1 MLLVVFLQ
9 LHGVPTSVDQMYGR
23 DVGLGSGIIPQTL
36 HHDRVGGN
44 NMRTFG
50 DTPDSQERYGDHF
63 GNGSVSK
70 PADESP
76 LGRKLVIDYGHGR
89 QAPEEVH
96 YGHGRQAPEEV
107 HYGHG
112 RQAPEQVHYGHGRQA
127 PEQIHYGHGRQ
138 APKQV
143 VYGHGRQAL
152 EQVHY
157 GHGRQAPEQVHYGHG
172 RQAPEE
178 VHYDH
183 GRQAPEEVHYDH
195 GRQAPEGEVQYTS
208 KCENSLER
216 DRGYS
221 ENVYGLFQRD
231 KVDGNKQGASFEG
244 QINNRNDWDDVV
256 NRDKIFT
263 KKRKNPFE
271 QESER
276 IKKLKELSKSDSV
289 CQKKSPSLFEQGME
303 YKPKSDGPVKRDR
316 AYRKRKKIVERD
328 NIYKKECDSFN
339 KKHNFVPEHKENKIK
354 NIAGQVISD
363 DPGKEVENKACFVSQ
378 GRLKLYLKEL
388 EQLKSLEKNLK
399 GKTDVEEQKIN
410 KNKALQEELQK
421 EIDKLRGHQSQI
433 NDAIPVPFEKDMK
446 NVKSKD
452 HGKRG
457 ISNRQFEENFFPKGQ
472 FASKDGTNKFMSD
485 SVMLKRGLAKNETPV
500 MDNEII
506 VDIKVHT
513 LPVIKHSDIM
523 PCNDIEVNED
533 IKQIIFDKLTL
544 KPIQSRREFVKLQWQ
559 DPSLADIRMKFEL
572 GSETVSR
579 GGDKITKFIEKDT
592 LIHKVIEEGDKCS
605 YQLVVPTSLREDVMH
620 LAHESSAEGHLSSR
634 KTLLRIQKEFHW
646 PDVKTDVRMFCRYCM
661 ICNSL
666 SKMETKVEN
675 SDTNSSEDAEESSCD
690 SEVDQEENVIIKN
703 SIDAKHAKSNNE
715 EMQNESALHDSASED
730 EILKNSLFSKS
741 SFSLEEFAEAQQN
754 DPKLAPIFRYVES
767 GIESGGMGK
776 KKGTVKFVKE
786 QNLIFRQYTQND
798 KVYRQLVVPHIYR
811 EQLIKMAHESP
822 GTHHLGK
829 KQTKQKMLREFYW
842 RDLGIDVK
850 FVYESC
856 EVCYKK
862 WPNTI
867 IGNNQDLMLYDL
879 EESKTHHE
887 LAKKDETIVDLLF
900 SKCSLEELEEALKKD
915 SASENEIFKNSLFSK
930 SSFSL
935 KEFSEAQQN
944 DKRLAPIFRDVES
957 GIERGGTGKKKGTV
971 KFVKKQNFIFRQ
983 YTENE
988 TVYHQLVAPH
998 IYRKQL
1004 IKMAHESPG
1013 THHLGKNQTKLKM
1026 LREFY
1031 WNDLRIDV
1039 KLVYESCEVCYKK
1052 PDTDTGLKIQDEL
1065 AEQDDPLVD
1074 LLFSKCSCEEFK
1086 EALEKDTDLNDIRL
1100 GAESGQDV
1108 AIFGI
1113 SHKFIIKEGLIYRQA
1128 THENIITSKKLVVPR
1143 SFREEVKE
1151 IAHVSQDGSHL
1162 SKTQTRKRL
1171 RPFYWPGSV
1180 YDALSCSTCQM
1191 KVPKISRDEEISR
1204 EEKKRNFMI
1213 RASLRESRSSGFPTK
1228 SHTKKALQ
1236 PHKMARGLKFR
1247 I

>member
-1 MLLVVFLQ
+1 MLLGVFLQ
-9 LHGVPTSVDQMYGR
+9 LHGVPTSVNQMYGR
-23 DVGLGSGIIPQTL
+23 DVRLGSGIIPQTL
-36 HHDRVGGN
+36 HHDREGGN

-63 GNGSVSK
+63 GNGSVSI
-70 PADESP
+70 PADENP
-76 LGRKLVIDYGHGR
+76 QGKKLVIDYGHGMQAPEEVHYGHGRQAPEEVHYGYGR

-112 RQAPEQVHYGHGRQA
+112 RQAF
-127 PEQIHYGHGRQ
+127 
-138 APKQV
+138 
-143 VYGHGRQAL
+143 
-152 EQVHY
+152 
-157 GHGRQAPEQVHYGHG
+157 
-172 RQAPEE
+172 
-178 VHYDH
+178 
-183 GRQAPEEVHYDH
+183 
-195 GRQAPEGEVQYTS
+195 EGEAQYTR
-208 KCENSLER
+208 KWKNSFEK

-221 ENVYGLFQRD
+221 ETFYSSFQRD
-231 KVDGNKQGASFEG
+231 RVDGNKQDASFEG
-244 QINNRNDWDDVV
+244 QINNRNDWDDAV
-256 NRDKIFT
+256 NRDEIFT
-263 KKRKNPFE
+263 QKRKRPFE
-271 QESER
+271 QESGCK
-276 IKKLKELSKSDSV
+276 KKLKELSQSNLV
-289 CQKKSPSLFEQGME
+289 CQKKPFNLFEQGME
-303 YKPKSDGPVKRDR
+303 YKPKSDGPVKRGR
-316 AYRKRKKIVERD
+316 VYRKRKKLVEKD
-328 NIYKKECDSFN
+328 NRSKKECDSSFK
-339 KKHNFVPEHKENKIK
+339 KKHNFVPEHKENKIE
-354 NIAGQVISD
+354 NLAGQKISD
-363 DPGKEVENKACFVSQ
+363 DPGKEVENKVCFVSER
-378 GRLKLYLKEL
+378 RLKLYLKEL
-388 EQLKSLEKNLK
+388 DQLKSLEKDLK
-399 GKTDVEEQKIN
+399 GKTDVEEQTIN

-452 HGKRG
+452 HGVRG
-457 ISNRQFEENFFPKGQ
+457 ISNRQFEENFFQHGQ

-523 PCNDIEVNED
+523 LCNDIEVNED

-579 GGDKITKFIEKDT
+579 GGNKITKFIEKDT
-592 LIHKVIEEGDKCS
+592 LIHKVIVEGDKCS
-605 YQLVVPTSLREDVMH
+605 YQLVVPTSLREDVMQ

-690 SEVDQEENVIIKN
+690 SEVDQEENLIIKN
-703 SIDAKHAKSNNE
+703 SFDAKHAKSNNE
-715 EMQNESALHDSASED
+715 DMQNESALHDSASED

-767 GIESGGMGK
+767 GIESGGTGK

-935 KEFSEAQQN
+935 KEFAEAQQN

-1143 SFREEVKE
+1143 SFREKVKE

-1204 EEKKRNFMI
+1204 EEKKET
-1213 RASLRESRSSGFPTK
+1213 S
-1228 SHTKKALQ
+1228 
-1236 PHKMARGLKFR
+1236 
-1247 I
+1247 